1 MDSCRCLM
9 NMARRPVTRIT
20 ADNADIEIA
29 VVSDRWDK
37 VFVLI
42 HAAPD
47 NAKNV
52 WLKAGYQDVHGG
64 PGVQFQFFVA
74 LNRSLSI

>member
-1 MDSCRCLM
+1 M
-9 NMARRPVTRIT
+9 NMARRPLARIT
-20 ADNADIEIA
+20 ADNADVEIA
-29 VVSDRWDK
+29 VFSDRWDK
-37 VFVLI
+37 VFVLN

-47 NAKNV
+47 NAINI
-52 WLKAGYQDVHGG
+52 WLKARYQGVHEG